1 MAGSETLPGAKVPL
15 TAMEYDLLVVLA
27 RHPRQVLSRERL
39 GELAHG
45 RPPAPGDRSVDVR
58 VTRLR
63 QKLERDPANPR
74 AIRTVRGE
82 GYVYEPGEED
92 EG

>member
-1 MAGSETLPGAKVPL
+1 MAGSETLPGAEVPF

-82 GYVYEPGEED
+82 GYVYEPDG
-92 EG
+92 